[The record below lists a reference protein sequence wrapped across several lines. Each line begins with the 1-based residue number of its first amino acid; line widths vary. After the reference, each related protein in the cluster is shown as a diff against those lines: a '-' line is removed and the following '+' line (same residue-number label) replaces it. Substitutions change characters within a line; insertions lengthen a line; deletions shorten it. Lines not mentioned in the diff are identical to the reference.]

1 MNLEIPQKDLG
12 DIGEKQIT
20 ISRKLM
26 LYHGTI
32 IRVMYSIIRV
42 MYSMNCAFEIHSFQ
56 CTYSMRQKQSS
67 GGVL

>member
-32 IRVMYSIIRV
+32 MRV
-42 MYSMNCAFEIHSFQ
+42 MYSMNCVFEIHSFQ

>member
-32 IRVMYSIIRV
+32 IGV
-42 MYSMNCAFEIHSFQ
+42 MYSMNCVFEIHSFQ
-56 CTYSMRQKQSS
+56 CTYGMRQKQSS